1 MNRSIHE
8 EAQAEFLAAL
18 DHYASI
24 NADLGERFYAEIE
37 RLMTEVCA
45 TPKRFRKYDPPAR
58 RHLARDFP
66 FAIVYIEKSD
76 DHVAIIAVM
85 PLRREPGYWKHRLS

>member
-8 EAQAEFLAAL
+8 EAQAKFLAAL

-24 NADLGERFYAEIE
+24 SADLGERFYAEIE
-37 RLMTEVCA
+37 RLMTEACA
-45 TPKRFRKYDPPAR
+45 TPRRFRQYDPPAR

-66 FAIVYIEKSD
+66 FAVVYIENA
-76 DHVAIIAVM
+76 DHVSIIAVM

>member
-1 MNRSIHE
+1 MNRHIHE
-8 EAQAEFLAAL
+8 EAQAEFLDAL

-24 NADLGERFYAEIE
+24 SSELGERFYTEIE
-37 RLMTEVCA
+37 RLMKEVCA
-45 TPKRFRKYDPPAR
+45 APRLFRKYDPPAR

-66 FAIVYIEKSD
+66 FAVVYIENE

-85 PLRREPGYWKHRLS
+85 PLRREPGYWKHRLG